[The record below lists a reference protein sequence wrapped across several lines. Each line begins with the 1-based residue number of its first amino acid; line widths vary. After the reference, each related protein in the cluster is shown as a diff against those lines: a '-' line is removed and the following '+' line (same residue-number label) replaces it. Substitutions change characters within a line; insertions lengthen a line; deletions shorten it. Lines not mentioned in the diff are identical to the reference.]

1 MPDAGHILGERAFSC
16 AACHGTGRAHY
27 SDAERAMSLALDCE
41 VFVRRWRERLE
52 SALAL
57 LDRHDGDTERT
68 MNAQLRPLARSER
81 VA

>member
-1 MPDAGHILGERAFSC
+1 
-16 AACHGTGRAHY
+16 
-27 SDAERAMSLALDCE
+27 MSLALDCE